1 MEKVLNEK
9 YSAEYNEELRGLMS
23 EIASVK
29 DELFLKLVNVA
40 VKGPLKEW
48 SDKHSEDE
56 RVEFPMHELESCDDQ
71 FVSRICKI
79 CKLMDE
85 LVEDAG
91 VSDEEDV
98 EDEDKIARFAVL
110 YKDDNPRAKRE
121 IWASIVDG
129 ELKIEM
135 QDIGPLT
142 DEFYGDSDRERTMSG
157 ISPMHVGLE
166 LGATNEDE
174 LMQKLIE
181 EFGTDDGFDRLGDF
195 LRENKIEYKYSS
207 Y

>member
-1 MEKVLNEK
+1 M
-9 YSAEYNEELRGLMS
+9 MS

-29 DELFLKLVNVA
+29 DELFLKLINVA

-48 SDKHSEDE
+48 SDKYSEDE
-56 RVEFPMHELESCDDQ
+56 RVEFPMNELESCDDQ

-91 VSDEEDV
+91 VSDDEDV
-98 EDEDKIARFAVL
+98 EDEDKTARFAVL

-157 ISPMHVGLE
+157 ISPMYVGLE

-174 LMQKLIE
+174 LLQKLVE
-181 EFGTDDGFDRLGDF
+181 EFGTDDGFDRLCDF

>member
-9 YSAEYNEELRGLMS
+9 YSAEYNEELRGLIS
-23 EIASVK
+23 EIDSVK
-29 DELFLKLVNVA
+29 DELFLKLINVA

-48 SDKHSEDE
+48 SDKCSEDE
-56 RVEFPMHELESCDDQ
+56 RAEFPMNELESCDDQ

-91 VSDEEDV
+91 VSDDEDV
-98 EDEDKIARFAVL
+98 EEDQTARFAVL

-121 IWASIVDG
+121 IWASIADG

-135 QDIGPLT
+135 QDIGPLA

-174 LMQKLIE
+174 LLQKLIE
-181 EFGTDDGFDRLGDF
+181 EFGTEDGFDRLGKF
-195 LRENKIEYKYSS
+195 LRENKIEYEYSS